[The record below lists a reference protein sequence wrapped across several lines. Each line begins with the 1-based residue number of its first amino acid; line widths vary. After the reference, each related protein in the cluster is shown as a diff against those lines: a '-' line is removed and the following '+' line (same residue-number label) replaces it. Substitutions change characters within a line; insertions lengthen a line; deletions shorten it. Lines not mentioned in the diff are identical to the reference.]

1 MLFSIRK
8 KIIFFTV
15 VPVTLLYNLIFG
27 IHLYLSIQQATDT
40 VAKRLTEQVWHY
52 ANEVDAYTVNFMQQA
67 SIVAGVIESTN
78 DDLNWLPQDLLV
90 ETLGSN
96 PLLRGIGLIW
106 FDQANLSLK
115 GTQALRYGQSIKM
128 VDGVDAFGSLLIK
141 AWPRVDEK
149 EKGIWI
155 ESDYLQNGGKII
167 SYVLPLTK
175 GGQRIGV
182 LKMDVCLSDLR
193 VRVIDTN
200 MGQPKFSIISQQ
212 GDYLHT
218 DSKTAR
224 RSQHQTI
231 HQTLAD
237 YGTPDLW
244 NDLPELVTK
253 GKPVLRKSWIP
264 MREHEYWFFGAP
276 IRAGPWWLITHIRRD
291 VALGMVR
298 EQAKVDALIMLI
310 SLLLIFTC
318 ACLVSDRIT
327 RPLTL
332 LKQSMDDFT
341 YKQNYPQIT
350 KVSDDEVGSLAES
363 FQELLEKLAERD
375 STLHDMRAN
384 NIGHLVQRLRGRYF
398 YFNLDEQGRVI
409 HVSPSIQSILG
420 YQPIEFLG
428 PFNRFI
434 AEPSQRVL
442 FKEQL
447 QGVLSGNATTFEL
460 EVLHSDGR
468 HRRLEI
474 FWSDMFDTKGSYS
487 IIEGMANDITERIND
502 TRKFKALLDSAP
514 DATVISTPEGI
525 ISMINGRAESMFG
538 FDQQELINMPLR
550 LLTPLNSRSTHPLL
564 GDLGAVSWEQFCL
577 TGFESHGIDRNGRV
591 FPVDITSN
599 PLETDD
605 GLLISMVVRDITER
619 KRIERELTDA
629 KEQAER
635 ANRAKG
641 LFLSNM
647 SHELRTPL
655 NGVLGYTQVL
665 LQDREVR
672 AEHEKSLRTIE
683 SSGRHLLSLINDIL
697 DLTKIESSQIELHPV
712 AMDLRETLADVR
724 NMLLEKAN
732 SKGLTL
738 QIESAADLPSVI
750 VADEIKLRQVLLN
763 LMSNGVKYTQSGWI
777 NMYVEMQAGRLHFA
791 VEDTGIG
798 IDKCGLQRVFEPF
811 RQLKSGYMAGGTG
824 LGLAISRHLV
834 AAMGGEL
841 TVSSE
846 VGKGSCFEFDIPLE
860 EGDIEDLQGRYRVH
874 RDSYC
879 PELPENWKGQPILV
893 VDDIDSNRD
902 MLARLLQIPGFSV
915 HQACNGIEALDTLES
930 HDFVMILM
938 DIRMPVLDGI
948 EALRRIRQK
957 PEGRRIKVIAVTA
970 SVSQEA
976 RSGLLMEGFDGFIGK
991 PFDAAELYELIERQ
1005 LGIEFKLTRSKQ
1017 ILSTDLDEM
1026 IARLGDDDCRVFK
1039 NGIRDAVE
1047 MGDLES
1053 LQQKIKQFD
1062 GKADFEELV
1071 VYITQLCE
1079 TMDLE
1084 QLEYLTKKLNVMG

>member
-27 IHLYLSIQQATDT
+27 IHLYLSIQQASES

-52 ANEVDAYTVNFMQQA
+52 ANEVDAYTINVMQQA
-67 SIVAGVIESTN
+67 RAVAGMVEST
-78 DDLNWLPQDLLV
+78 DWRLVASSSEMLV

-96 PLLRGIGLIW
+96 SLLRGIGLLLHNDAW
-106 FDQANLSLK
+106 QELR
-115 GTQALRYGQSIKM
+115 GWHVYRYGRFIRTEE
-128 VDGVDAFGSLLIK
+128 GLNRFGALLLQGWGSK
-141 AWPRVDEK
+141 DSKSGFWL
-149 EKGIWI
+149 
-155 ESDYLQNGGKII
+155 ESNRLQNGGKII
-167 SYVLPLTK
+167 SYVLPLFRNN
-175 GGQRIGV
+175 QRLGL
-182 LKMDVCLSDLR
+182 LKLDICLSDLR

-200 MGQPKFSIISQQ
+200 MGQPKFSIISDR
-212 GDYLHT
+212 GNYLHT

-224 RSQHQTI
+224 RSQHESI
-231 HQTLAD
+231 YETLKT
-237 YGTPDLW
+237 YGTYNLWENLTDLIQ
-244 NDLPELVTK
+244 K
-253 GKPVLRKSWIP
+253 GKPVLRRAWVP

-276 IRAGPWWLITHIRRD
+276 IRSVPCWLITHIRRD

-298 EQAKVDALIMLI
+298 DQAKVDALIMLI

-318 ACLVSDRIT
+318 ASLVSDRIT
-327 RPLTL
+327 RPLTQ

-341 YKQNYPQIT
+341 YKQSQPVIS
-350 KVSDDEVGSLAES
+350 KVSDDEVGSLADS
-363 FQELLEKLAERD
+363 FQELLDKLAERD
-375 STLHDMRAN
+375 HALHDMRAN

-398 YFNLDEQGRVI
+398 YFNLDDQGRVI

-420 YQPIEFLG
+420 YHPAEFLG
-428 PFNRFI
+428 SFSRMV
-434 AEPSQRVL
+434 ASAHQEL
-442 FKEQL
+442 FRDQL
-447 QGVLSGNATTFEL
+447 QAILSGEIATFEL
-460 EVLHSDGR
+460 DVVHSNGR
-468 HRRLEI
+468 LRRLEI
-474 FWSDMFDTKGSYS
+474 FWSDMFDAPGKYS
-487 IIEGMANDITERIND
+487 VIEGMANDITERIND

-525 ISMINGRAESMFG
+525 ISMVNGRAETMFG
-538 FDQQELINMPLR
+538 FKQPELVNMPLR
-550 LLTPLNSRSTHPLL
+550 LLTPVNSRSTHPLL

-577 TGFESHGIDRNGRV
+577 TGFESFGIDRNGRV

-672 AEHEKSLRTIE
+672 AEHENSLRTIE

-697 DLTKIESSQIELHPV
+697 DLTKIESSQIELHP
-712 AMDLRETLADVR
+712 APLDLRQMQEDVR
-724 NMLLEKAN
+724 NILLEKA
-732 SKGLTL
+732 SDKGLEIQL
-738 QIESAADLPSVI
+738 QYDSELPEVI
-750 VADEIKLRQVLLN
+750 VADEIKLRQILLN
-763 LMSNGVKYTQSGWI
+763 LMSNGVKYTNNGWVR
-777 NMYVEMQAGRLHFA
+777 MTAGKKDQRLVIS

-798 IDKCGLQRVFEPF
+798 IDAASRQKVFEPF

-834 AAMGGEL
+834 AAMEGEL
-841 TVSSE
+841 TVTSE
-846 VGKGSCFEFDIPLE
+846 LHKGSCFQFDIPLVAGEIRDLE
-860 EGDIEDLQGRYRVH
+860 ERYQVH
-874 RDSYC
+874 REAYC
-879 PELPENWKGQPILV
+879 PELPEAWKGKKILV
-893 VDDIDSNRD
+893 VDDIESNLD
-902 MLARLLQIPGFSV
+902 MLARLLMIPGFDV
-915 HQACNGIEALDTLES
+915 QQATNGQEALELIEQQE
-930 HDFVMILM
+930 FELILM

-948 EALRRIRQK
+948 ATLRKLRSMPRHK
-957 PEGRRIKVIAVTA
+957 DRKVVAVTA

-1005 LGIEFKLTRSKQ
+1005 LGVEFILTQ
-1017 ILSTDLDEM
+1017 AQDDLSTSLDVLVEQ
-1026 IARLGDDDCRVFK
+1026 IQTKDRQAFSLLLNEFQELGD
-1039 NGIRDAVE
+1039 I
-1047 MGDLES
+1047 ES
-1053 LQQKIKQFD
+1053 LAQKTAAFQSESDCQALMAFI
-1062 GKADFEELV
+1062 ER
-1071 VYITQLCE
+1071 LCE
-1079 TMDLE
+1079 KMDLE
-1084 QLEYLTKKLNVMG
+1084 QLEQLAKKLDAA